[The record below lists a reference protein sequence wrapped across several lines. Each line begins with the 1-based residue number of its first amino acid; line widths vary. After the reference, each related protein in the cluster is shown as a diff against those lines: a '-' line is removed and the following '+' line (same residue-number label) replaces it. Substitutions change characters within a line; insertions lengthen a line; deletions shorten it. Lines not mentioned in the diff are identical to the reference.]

1 MNKLL
6 FALSMVV
13 GMLGCVDKSQRM
25 ITSLHAE
32 SASKSSIENQA
43 SVWSKYYASG
53 MCRIYTFIDVK
64 QTGESEPV
72 RMFLEVT
79 ESSNIF
85 LTALNTRGYH
95 ERFYSTN
102 PPTYISLN
110 HKDYVPV
117 RFFFNENFPGVLSV
131 DGKQVSYFTIQ
142 NSQIKANPKDF
153 DEIVKSLKCGKSAT
167 IEYSSFL
174 RGKGQKVSF
183 SLVDFATTFDSIPPS
198 AAVSQ
203 KVIGQ
208 VNPIFILKPLLVGN
222 RFNVS
227 DLDLRVKNNPYG
239 DGVFV
244 YVPKTRYFDFGVKRL
259 FLWFV
264 KNNKALK
271 LNGATHHLTPSLS
284 FPQSASLHFWD
295 GTGLNEENITS
306 HGLKIGFGH

>member
-64 QTGESEPV
+64 QSGLSEPV

-117 RFFFNENFPGVLSV
+117 RFYFNENSPGVLSV

-167 IEYSSFL
+167 IEYSSLL

-239 DGVFV
+239 DGAFV
-244 YVPKTRYFDFGVKRL
+244 YVPKTRYFGVKRL

-271 LNGATHHLTPSLS
+271 LNGATHNLTPSLS
-284 FPQSASLHFWD
+284 FPHSYSLDYWD
-295 GTGLNEENITS
+295 GTGLNENSVTS